1 MPLLVRGGTVV
12 NADRQ
17 FRADVLCD
25 GGVIKAVGE
34 SLDAPAGAEVVDAG
48 GAFVLPGGID
58 PHTHMEM
65 PFMGTVACE
74 DFLSGTAAA
83 VAGGTTLIVDFCIP
97 APQQSLTEALDAWEE
112 NGKKACADYSFHLA
126 ITWWSERVE
135 QQMAAC
141 VDRGV
146 NSFKHF
152 MAYKGALMVDDE
164 TLFKSFSRC
173 RDLGA
178 LPMVHA
184 ENGDAVFLLQQQLLN
199 RGITGPEGH
208 ALSRPSHVEGEA
220 ANRAIMIAQ
229 TVGVPLYVVHV
240 SCKEAH
246 DAVKR
251 AREQGLRVYGEPLA
265 QYLVIDESVYYN
277 PDWAYA
283 AARVMSP
290 PFRTK
295 DHQRTLLDGLV
306 SGSLQVVASDHCAFN
321 IEQKKMGLDNF
332 TRIPNGT
339 GVPRGADEDHVDRG
353 REQRP
358 ADAVRVRRRDLDQR
372 GPDLQRLPAERG
384 DPRGLGRRPRG
395 LGPGRRADALEG
407 DPARQARR
415 QHPGRLSREGPA
427 GRDGLAG
434 QGGVEGRRPADHAG
448 CRAQDR
454 AQAAARGVRGAGEGE
469 RDHAA
474 AGGQAAGAPAPGAVT
489 AGPAD
494 PCR

>member
-1 MPLLVRGGTVV
+1 
-12 NADRQ
+12 
-17 FRADVLCD
+17 
-25 GGVIKAVGE
+25 
-34 SLDAPAGAEVVDAG
+34 
-48 GAFVLPGGID
+48 
-58 PHTHMEM
+58 M

-339 GVPRGADEDHVDRG
+339 ACLEERMKLLWTEGVNSGRLTPSEFVAVTSTNAAQIFNVYPQKGVIREGSDADLVVWDPAG
-353 REQRP
+353 EQTLSKATP
-358 ADAVRVRRRDLDQR
+358 HGKLDVNILEGYRVK
-372 GPDLQRLPAERG
+372 GLPAVTVSQGKVVWKDGDLRITPGAGRKIERK
-384 DPRGLGRRPRG
+384 PRPEVFAAQEKVNEITRPRG
-395 LGPGRRADALEG
+395 V
-407 DPARQARR
+407 RR
-415 QHPGRLSREGPA
+415 QVHLHQGP
-427 GRDGLAG
+427 
-434 QGGVEGRRPADHAG
+434 
-448 CRAQDR
+448 
-454 AQAAARGVRGAGEGE
+454 
-469 RDHAA
+469 
-474 AGGQAAGAPAPGAVT
+474 
-489 AGPAD
+489 
-494 PCR
+494 